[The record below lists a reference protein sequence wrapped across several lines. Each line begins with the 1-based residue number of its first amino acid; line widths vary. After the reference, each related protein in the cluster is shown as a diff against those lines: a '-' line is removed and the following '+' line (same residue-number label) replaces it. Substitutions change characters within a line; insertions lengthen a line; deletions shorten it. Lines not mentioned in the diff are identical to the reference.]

1 LDRKATAATVADREV
16 DFLLIGGGMASAHCA
31 AELRKRGAEGSV
43 LLVGREPEPPYERP
57 PLSKEYMRGEAVRA
71 DAYVN
76 PVSWYEQNGVELLSG
91 RNVMSLDPAARTAK
105 IQGGEEVAF
114 GKALIATGAMV
125 NILRVE
131 GAENEGIHYLRAFGN
146 SDAIRAEAEQA
157 DHVVLIGGSYIATE
171 VAASLTAKGGK
182 CTLLMLEDVALSRTF
197 GEDAGRWFQERL
209 EEHGIA
215 VHGGEEL
222 EAFEGDGRVGAV
234 VAKSGLTIECDA
246 VVVGAG
252 VRPDA
257 MLAQRAGIEVDGG
270 ILCDSKLQTSVE
282 GIYAAGDCCSYESV
296 VHGRRIHVEHWDVA
310 MQQGMHAAG
319 NMLGEDRDYD
329 VVPYFFS
336 DLADWA
342 SLEYVGPAYE
352 WDEEVWRGD
361 RAQGEFSVWY
371 LKDGRVAGALSVGR
385 SEDLAEARRMLADG
399 LDVSAA
405 RERIADPGSDLAE
418 IA

>member
-1 LDRKATAATVADREV
+1 MAGREV
-16 DFLLIGGGMASAHCA
+16 DFLLIGGGLASAQCA
-31 AELRKRGAEGSV
+31 AELRKRGADGSI
-43 LLVGREPEPPYERP
+43 LLAGREPEPPYERP
-57 PLSKEYMRGEAVRA
+57 PLSKEYMRGEAERA

-76 PVSWYEQNGVELLSG
+76 PPGWYEENGVELLTGTS
-91 RNVMSLDPAARTAK
+91 VMSLDPAARTAK
-105 IQGGEEVAF
+105 LQGGEEVVF
-114 GKALIATGAMV
+114 GKALLATGAMV

-146 SDAIRAEAEQA
+146 SDAIRADAEAAER
-157 DHVVLIGGSYIATE
+157 VVLIGGSYIGTE
-171 VAASLTAKGGK
+171 VAASLTAKGVE
-182 CTLLMLEDVALSRTF
+182 CTIVMMEDVALSRTF

-209 EEHGIA
+209 ESHGVT

-222 EAFEGDGRVGAV
+222 EAFEGDGRVKAV
-234 VAKSGLTIECDA
+234 LTKSGRAIECGA

-252 VRPDA
+252 VRPDT
-257 MLAQRAGIEVDGG
+257 MLAERAGLEVENG
-270 ILCDSKLQTSVE
+270 IVCDAKLQSSAA

-296 VHGRRIHVEHWDVA
+296 VHGRRIRVEHWDVA
-310 MQQGMHAAG
+310 MQQGMHAAR
-319 NMLGEDRDYD
+319 NLLGEDADYD

-342 SLEYVGPAYE
+342 SLEYVGPAHE

-361 RAQGEFSVWY
+361 RDAGEFSVWY

-399 LDVSAA
+399 VDVSTH
-405 RERIADPGSDLAE
+405 REAIADPDSDLGPLA
-418 IA
+418 